1 MDALFLESNPVPLKA
16 ALKLLGL
23 GEDLVRLPLSP
34 ASPATRTRL
43 AEALC
48 LSTDG
53 TLPGVK

>member
-1 MDALFLESNPVPLKA
+1 M
-16 ALKLLGL
+16 LGL
-23 GEDLVRLPLSP
+23 GEDFVRLPLSP
-34 ASPATRTRL
+34 ASAATRTRL